1 NHKRTNLLLAFFFFF
16 WSGYHTLL
24 AALALRCLPQR
35 TFLQYVDH
43 RFLRLTD
50 TFVSRLMTGAQRT
63 AVFGKQDGLQ
73 ANRFYHMWDHPVSS
87 ASISRDYVRNLL
99 GRHKADFG
107 TEFLPLTYLAKVLSD
122 IEEQALN
129 PFGER
134 ENVDAAFVEETAL
147 KQTLILLGFETK

>member
-1 NHKRTNLLLAFFFFF
+1 
-16 WSGYHTLL
+16 
-24 AALALRCLPQR
+24 
-35 TFLQYVDH
+35 
-43 RFLRLTD
+43 
-50 TFVSRLMTGAQRT
+50 
-63 AVFGKQDGLQ
+63 
-73 ANRFYHMWDHPVSS
+73 MWDHPVSS

-99 GRHKADFG
+99 GRRNKNKVIDITDSKILPHTKIRSIFDPPPNPKLIIRQGFAFTGRDKADFG

-122 IEEQALN
+122 IEEQGNVGADIPAGFASLTPAFSFQALN